1 MRWLIL
7 LQPPFFAGMLWNRPQ
22 PFPQIKYYAIIEIC
36 MWLPTTWLVCF
47 RFQPAIRFYST
58 DTGRKVVHHGA
69 NFLERW
75 IPSAHASLMKLA
87 GRIYGSP
94 SGRTTAE
101 WLLINKVI
109 LVDGEVVASQLYVDD
124 QSLNWS
130 DLINHWSTSRPMHQ
144 SKLIK
149 HAHSPA

>member
-1 MRWLIL
+1 MAETPVASMCLPETPTRAEAEAALASV
-7 LQPPFFAGMLWNRPQ
+7 PFVDADAKKGRKLGEA
-22 PFPQIKYYAIIEIC
+22 IKYYAIIEIC

-109 LVDGEVVASQLYVDD
+109 LVDGEVVASQL
-124 QSLNWS
+124 
-130 DLINHWSTSRPMHQ
+130 
-144 SKLIK
+144 
-149 HAHSPA
+149 